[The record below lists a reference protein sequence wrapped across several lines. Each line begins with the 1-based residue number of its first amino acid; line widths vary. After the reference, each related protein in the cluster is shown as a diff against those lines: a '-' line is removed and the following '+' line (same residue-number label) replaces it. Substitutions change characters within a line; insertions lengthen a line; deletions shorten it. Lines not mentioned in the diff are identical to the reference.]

1 MTVRQFWVDPYQA
14 TQRTVVSAVS
24 GTHVTLESTIFFA
37 LSGGQ
42 ESDRGTIAGCP
53 VLEARKDGGEI
64 VYTLAPEH
72 GLRPGQEVEVAIDWR
87 RRYRIMRL
95 HFAAEIVLELIVRE
109 LPEVERIGSHIAE
122 DKSRIDFAWPENI
135 SPLLPRIAAAAN
147 AIIAEDLPIRKGFDD
162 EANLRRYWEIDG
174 FSRVSCGGT
183 HVRST
188 AEIGPI
194 RLKRNNIGRGKER
207 VEIYLAS

>member
-72 GLRPGQEVEVAIDWR
+72 GLRPGREVEVAIDWR